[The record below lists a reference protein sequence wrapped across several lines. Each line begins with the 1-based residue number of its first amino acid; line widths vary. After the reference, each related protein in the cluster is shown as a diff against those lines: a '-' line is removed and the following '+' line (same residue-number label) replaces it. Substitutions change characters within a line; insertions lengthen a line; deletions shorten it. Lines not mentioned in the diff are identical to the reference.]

1 MPLFIQNDPATL
13 ILMDQAEGEGA
24 QGLTWIV
31 LQVPGRVEQGVCK
44 IRAMCLIYRRR
55 TIDEEVIDRISGSET
70 NLLLVVHSKANSRM
84 NIAYRHPC
92 CIDYPT

>member
-1 MPLFIQNDPATL
+1 
-13 ILMDQAEGEGA
+13 MDRTASTRSRGA
-24 QGLTWIV
+24 GR
-31 LQVPGRVEQGVCK
+31 LQDTRNVSVGIELNLNRT
-44 IRAMCLIYRRR
+44 IYPRR

>member
-44 IRAMCLIYRRR
+44 IRAMCL
-55 TIDEEVIDRISGSET
+55 
-70 NLLLVVHSKANSRM
+70 LVLNSTSTERY
-84 NIAYRHPC
+84 IEGEQ
-92 CIDYPT
+92 